1 MVGERQKLINTIYQQ
16 LAPVKVHSSGY
27 ANTISEK
34 ILNASIAELNAIL
47 ADVIADVIAYQLDYD
62 LKMQKHAPRRSGGQD
77 YR

>member
-1 MVGERQKLINTIYQQ
+1 MTLVGERQKLINTIYQQ

-47 ADVIADVIAYQLDYD
+47 ADVIAYQLDYD
-62 LKMQKHAPRRSGGQD
+62 LKMQKHAPRRSGSQD